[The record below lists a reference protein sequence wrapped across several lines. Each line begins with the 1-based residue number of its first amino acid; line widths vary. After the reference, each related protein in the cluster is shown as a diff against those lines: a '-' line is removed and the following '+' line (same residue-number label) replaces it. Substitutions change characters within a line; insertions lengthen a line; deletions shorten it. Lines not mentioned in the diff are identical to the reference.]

1 MGLWPFGRKKS
12 QKVSHGGPD
21 ISRSERVSM
30 QNAGTAP
37 VVRGQNDVE
46 IAGGPERRR
55 SRRDKK
61 RRSSRESKKLKRNPE
76 RQRTYSF
83 SPGRNDDIQIT
94 RDVNRPPVPE
104 VPAHLKTKTGRS
116 NTERQVGVPAG
127 QKPTRASTQPPE
139 SSYEWHRMPTLHK
152 RSAQELARRKS
163 SKKRKEDH
171 QREEEIKAMAAYMP
185 TRPAVEHNSSGRL
198 VKRDSKRVR
207 SGLNKN
213 LQNPSSDIS
222 LPTVD
227 SLRTSLSGA
236 SDRQTSYVL
245 SAFDMLAP
253 RPTIKYAENPRY
265 APGATGFGS
274 DSMDSRRRR
283 VSDRM
288 ALDQEVLKAN
298 RRIDELADDLS
309 AGELRELMERDQKR
323 RDKKKIAERIKMER
337 RIAKKQEKQT
347 AAEEVAV
354 RNGTPP
360 PVNMHR
366 GVLGRDMV
374 GLGIGTSA
382 VVASSKRKSSSES
395 DNGRANRPAQLRQDS
410 DLERPVATFQRTDSL
425 ATENLTPGIERED
438 PVVDVAKVG
447 TVAKAQVSPTLPPK
461 QHRRGQSSISQ
472 MMDLNKSEPKTVA
485 EPRPV
490 PSVPVLAPLKKEPSR
505 RSSETSSFRGRAPQ
519 SWTSFFRRSR
529 TNKSNKRDSAPPSF
543 SNTSRDSM
551 QNTSFSQNAYTQ
563 RPNPNMPKRTMSK
576 FREDLPELPLSPPD
590 SRVQSPEADVLP
602 PIRDHPDKKSLK
614 TSTDDLRVRYDTPN
628 SGYRSLDAVRTQN
641 ETPTTGPRVEAP
653 SPEPAA
659 ILSQSLASI
668 DSEGSWL
675 SGGKSSS
682 KRGSSQLANH
692 PQVPLHD
699 SANNLQRRYEEYSE
713 SAEELGLAED
723 EYFSRL
729 TPGPEE
735 QYKIHR
741 ASTGNPMPSSD
752 EEDGGS
758 LASPVPSKTK
768 WGAVART
775 PTVVHREPRAKSREG
790 LLNDFEDDSSSR
802 TTSMTASMSA
812 GPDSPISPKRKSFGL
827 KKDIIDEN
835 ESPAVH
841 RATSVEYRSAGGH
854 TRHISAGSARLLD
867 LSKDE
872 RKISS
877 G

>member
-1 MGLWPFGRKKS
+1 
-12 QKVSHGGPD
+12 
-21 ISRSERVSM
+21 
-30 QNAGTAP
+30 
-37 VVRGQNDVE
+37 
-46 IAGGPERRR
+46 
-55 SRRDKK
+55 
-61 RRSSRESKKLKRNPE
+61 
-76 RQRTYSF
+76 
-83 SPGRNDDIQIT
+83 
-94 RDVNRPPVPE
+94 
-104 VPAHLKTKTGRS
+104 
-116 NTERQVGVPAG
+116 
-127 QKPTRASTQPPE
+127 
-139 SSYEWHRMPTLHK
+139 
-152 RSAQELARRKS
+152 
-163 SKKRKEDH
+163 
-171 QREEEIKAMAAYMP
+171 
-185 TRPAVEHNSSGRL
+185 
-198 VKRDSKRVR
+198 
-207 SGLNKN
+207 
-213 LQNPSSDIS
+213 
-222 LPTVD
+222 
-227 SLRTSLSGA
+227 
-236 SDRQTSYVL
+236 
-245 SAFDMLAP
+245 
-253 RPTIKYAENPRY
+253 
-265 APGATGFGS
+265 
-274 DSMDSRRRR
+274 
-283 VSDRM
+283 M

-490 PSVPVLAPLKKEPSR
+490 PS
-505 RSSETSSFRGRAPQ
+505 
-519 SWTSFFRRSR
+519 
-529 TNKSNKRDSAPPSF
+529 
-543 SNTSRDSM
+543 
-551 QNTSFSQNAYTQ
+551 
-563 RPNPNMPKRTMSK
+563 
-576 FREDLPELPLSPPD
+576 
-590 SRVQSPEADVLP
+590 
-602 PIRDHPDKKSLK
+602 
-614 TSTDDLRVRYDTPN
+614 
-628 SGYRSLDAVRTQN
+628 
-641 ETPTTGPRVEAP
+641 
-653 SPEPAA
+653 
-659 ILSQSLASI
+659 
-668 DSEGSWL
+668 
-675 SGGKSSS
+675 
-682 KRGSSQLANH
+682 
-692 PQVPLHD
+692 
-699 SANNLQRRYEEYSE
+699 RRYEEYSE

-758 LASPVPSKTK
+758 LA
-768 WGAVART
+768 
-775 PTVVHREPRAKSREG
+775 
-790 LLNDFEDDSSSR
+790 NDSSSR

>member
-12 QKVSHGGPD
+12 RKASHGGAD
-21 ISRSERVSM
+21 ISPFERVSM
-30 QNAGTAP
+30 QHAGTVLDA
-37 VVRGQNDVE
+37 RGQNDLD
-46 IAGGPERRR
+46 AAGPERRR

-83 SPGRNDDIQIT
+83 SPGRNDDIQVA
-94 RDVNRPPVPE
+94 RDTHRPPVPE
-104 VPAHLKTKTGRS
+104 LPAHLKAKPGRS
-116 NTERQVGVPAG
+116 NTERQPSVSVGP
-127 QKPTRASTQPPE
+127 KPTRASTQPPE
-139 SSYEWHRMPTLHK
+139 SSYEWQRMPTLHK
-152 RSAQELARRKS
+152 RSAQDLARRKS

-171 QREEEIKAMAAYMP
+171 QREEEIKAMTAFMP
-185 TRPAVEHNSSGRL
+185 KRPAAEHSSSGRL

-207 SGLNKN
+207 SGLNRS

-227 SLRTSLSGA
+227 SMQTSLSGA
-236 SDRQTSYVL
+236 SDHQTSYIL

-265 APGATGFGS
+265 TPGATGFGS
-274 DSMDSRRRR
+274 DSTESRRRR

-288 ALDQEVLKAN
+288 TLDQEVLKAN

-323 RDKKKIAERIKMER
+323 RDKKKMAERMKMEKK
-337 RIAKKQEKQT
+337 IARKQEKQT
-347 AAEEVAV
+347 AGDQIAV
-354 RNGTPP
+354 RDGTPP
-360 PVNMHR
+360 PVNMER
-366 GVLGRDMV
+366 GVMGRDVV
-374 GLGIGTSA
+374 GLGIGNSA
-382 VVASSKRKSSSES
+382 VVTSSKRKSSSES
-395 DNGRANRPAQLRQDS
+395 DNGRANRPAQLRQDL
-410 DLERPVATFQRTDSL
+410 DLERPVAQFHRTDSL
-425 ATENLTPGIERED
+425 RSENPTLSSERED
-438 PVVDVAKVG
+438 PVLDVAKVG
-447 TVAKAQVSPTLPPK
+447 TVGKAQVSPPLPAK
-461 QHRRGQSSISQ
+461 QHQRGQSSISQ
-472 MMDLNKSEPKTVA
+472 MMDLNQPEPKLESEPPIPVA
-485 EPRPV
+485 AV
-490 PSVPVLAPLKKEPSR
+490 PITAPLRKEPSR
-505 RSSETSSFRGRAPQ
+505 RSSENSSVRGGRVSQ

-529 TNKSNKRDSAPPSF
+529 TNKANKRDSAPSSF

-563 RPNPNMPKRTMSK
+563 KPNPNMPKRTMSK
-576 FREDLPELPLSPPD
+576 FREDLPELPLSPPY
-590 SRVQSPEADVLP
+590 SRVQSPEADVVP
-602 PIRDHPDKKSLK
+602 PIRGYPEKKALR
-614 TSTDDLRVRYDTPN
+614 STDDLRVRYDTPN
-628 SGYRSLDAVRTQN
+628 SGYRSLEAARTRD
-641 ETPTTGPRVEAP
+641 ETPTTGHRVDAP
-653 SPEPAA
+653 SPEPTA

-675 SGGKSSS
+675 SGGKSGS
-682 KRGSSQLANH
+682 KRGSSQLAQH
-692 PQVPLHD
+692 PTVPLHD
-699 SANNLQRRYEEYSE
+699 SANALQRRYEEYSE

-741 ASTGNPMPSSD
+741 ISTGNPMPSSD

-758 LASPVPSKTK
+758 LASPVSEKSK

-790 LLNDFEDDSSSR
+790 LLNDFDDDSSSR
-802 TTSMTASMSA
+802 ATSMTASMTA
-812 GPDSPISPKRKSFGL
+812 GPDSPITPKRKSFGL
-827 KKDIIDEN
+827 TQDVIDEN
-835 ESPAVH
+835 EQPGVS

-867 LSKDE
+867 LGSKEEKKD
-872 RKISS
+872 
-877 G
+877 